1 MIILKKIF
9 IKKEQIKKK
18 SLILSRED
26 GEWWINTEF
35 SSPAEKKL

>member
-18 SLILSRED
+18 VFDSAE
-26 GEWWINTEF
+26 GGWWMVN
-35 SSPAEKKL
+35 